1 VQLGLN
7 VEAIIG
13 CAYPSFGFG
22 GRNSVGHWF
31 LTSTFN
37 YKFSFGSGRTVGQF
51 PNCTKPRPLAAINL
65 DTSQIFGEKSKFAI
79 YFRACPDKYNY
90 AQTDKMA
97 ICHLIISNNLI
108 GQPDEECYLPTWI
121 FSLTNRC
128 NRIVDTKHLLFPK
141 EFNGLSDREIFEII
155 LKANQLEDEFH
166 SDFLYL
172 PQLDNK
178 FWSDHLFAL
187 DETIDGYLIYFY
199 VKDNQITFLIED
211 ETERIESD
219 YRSYKFIFHSVSLDL
234 FVDTVNQATEFLLQQ
249 YPYLK
254 DNVSS
259 RSFNSR

>member
-1 VQLGLN
+1 MWLD
-7 VEAIIG
+7 VESSAVVRYQQRSRRTEF
-13 CAYPSFGFG
+13 CWA
-22 GRNSVGHWF
+22 
-31 LTSTFN
+31 
-37 YKFSFGSGRTVGQF
+37 FSFYLVLLNHYWAAVPGRTSNEF
-51 PNCTKPRPLAAINL
+51 HTCSNTCPLAAINL
-65 DTSQIFGEKSKFAI
+65 DTSQIFGEKRKFAI

-90 AQTDKMA
+90 APTDKMA

-178 FWSDHLFAL
+178 FWSDHLFSL
-187 DETIDGYLIYFY
+187 DETIDDYLIYFY

-211 ETERIESD
+211 KTERIESD